1 MSLGEES
8 VVKRV
13 DVASLYE
20 NQTKAG
26 QFVAADGTVRQ
37 AGIVEGEGS
46 EHTIDATHRDRAIQT
61 LNGITNSLTM
71 SLGEESVVKRVDVAS
86 LYENQTKAGQFVAA
100 DGTVRQ
106 AGIVEGEGSDFK
118 I

>member
-1 MSLGEES
+1 MSLGEEAT
-8 VVKRV
+8 VKRV
-13 DVASLYE
+13 DVSSLYE

-26 QFVAADGTVRQ
+26 QFVD
-37 AGIVEGEGS
+37 
-46 EHTIDATHRDRAIQT
+46 
-61 LNGITNSLTM
+61 
-71 SLGEESVVKRVDVAS
+71 
-86 LYENQTKAGQFVAA
+86 A